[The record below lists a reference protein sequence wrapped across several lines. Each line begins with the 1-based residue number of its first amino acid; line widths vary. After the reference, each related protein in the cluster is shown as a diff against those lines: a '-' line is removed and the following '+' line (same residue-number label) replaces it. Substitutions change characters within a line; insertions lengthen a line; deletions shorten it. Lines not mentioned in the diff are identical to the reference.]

1 MVRMTHKFG
10 LVLAGGGA
18 RGMAHAGVLRALNH
32 LGYYPSAIAGYSM
45 GSVVG
50 ATYSLNDNWYH
61 DLVAMDVSGF
71 PVVPRFDGPGIVS
84 RLRNLYLTG
93 QELRDIYYGWG
104 AGEDT
109 VAWGRS
115 VLTQLTG
122 DRNLEDGRVP
132 TYVAATDIL
141 TGNMVIKTRGN
152 SVDAVYASSALAG
165 ILPPFDD
172 GTHLL
177 VDGGYVDIS
186 PVDALREAGID
197 RVISVD
203 PSQDRSSPNPR
214 NGLDVLLR
222 SIELTQDALSSLRHE
237 KADLVLK
244 PHFGR
249 PIGMLEFRHKRACIA
264 AGINAVRQAQPAL
277 VDMLGHSKT
286 TRSRQH
292 RRWFI

>member
-1 MVRMTHKFG
+1 MTHKFG

-18 RGMAHAGVLRALNH
+18 RGMAHVGVLRALNH

-50 ATYSLNDNWYH
+50 ATYSLNDSWYD

-71 PVVPRFDGPGIVS
+71 PVMPKFDGPGIVS
-84 RLRNLYLTG
+84 RLRNIYLTG
-93 QELRDIYYGWG
+93 RELRDIFYGWG

-115 VLTQLTG
+115 VLEQLTG

-141 TGNMVIKTRGN
+141 TGNMVIKTSGN

-177 VDGGYVDIS
+177 VDGGYVDVS

-214 NGLDVLLR
+214 NGLDVFLR
-222 SIELTQDALSSLRHE
+222 SVELTQDALSSLRHQR
-237 KADLVLK
+237 ADLVLK
-244 PHFGR
+244 PRFGR
-249 PIGMLEFRHKRACIA
+249 PVGMLEFRHKRDCIA
-264 AGINAVRQAQPAL
+264 AGINAVRHAQPSL
-277 VDMLGHSKT
+277 VAMLGHSKT
-286 TRSRQH
+286 TGSRKH
-292 RRWFI
+292 RRWFS

>member
-1 MVRMTHKFG
+1 MTHKFG

-50 ATYSLNDNWYH
+50 AAYALNDNWYD

-71 PVVPRFDGPGIVS
+71 PVVPKFDGPGIVS
-84 RLRNLYLTG
+84 RLRNLYITG

-115 VLTQLTG
+115 VLAQLTG
-122 DRNLEDGRVP
+122 DRNLEEGRVP
-132 TYVAATDIL
+132 VHVAATDIL
-141 TGNMVIKTRGN
+141 TGRMVIKTSGN
-152 SVDAVYASSALAG
+152 AVDAVYASSALAG

-177 VDGGYVDIS
+177 VDGGYVGMS
-186 PVDALREAGID
+186 PVDVLRQAGID

-222 SIELTQDALSSLRHE
+222 SVELTQDALSSLRHE

-249 PIGMLEFRHKRACIA
+249 SVGMLEFQYKRDCIA
-264 AGINAVRQAQPAL
+264 AGINAVRAAQPFL
-277 VDMLGHSKT
+277 VDILGHSKT
-286 TRSRQH
+286 TRSRRH
-292 RRWFI
+292 RRWFT